1 MVAVKETD
9 VLRAVYSAGLLDG
22 HATLDSIS
30 ALLGESRS
38 DVVKMLE
45 SAAASGLLTL
55 DGPGVSLTSEGRS
68 KLKVVMIGGAFEII
82 HPGHLHTIEQAK
94 KLGDTLV
101 VVVATDKTIVKNKGR
116 EPVTKQEWRVKLVAA
131 LRGVDVSLAGGAGSI
146 YDTLEKVRPD
156 VVALGY
162 DQIHNPSDIEAEARR
177 RGLELSVVRLSSP
190 LPEVKTSKIVNAL

>member
-1 MVAVKETD
+1 MNVKESD
-9 VLRAVYSAGLLDG
+9 LLRAVYSTALLEG
-22 HATLDSIS
+22 RSTLDAVAKWLTEPRPEVAEKLQAAV
-30 ALLGESRS
+30 AL
-38 DVVKMLE
+38 
-45 SAAASGLLTL
+45 GLVSVDGDGLALT
-55 DGPGVSLTSEGRS
+55 PEGRS

-101 VVVATDKTIVKNKGR
+101 VVVATDKNIVKNKGR

-131 LRGVDVSLAGGAGSI
+131 VRGVDVSVAGGTGSI

-162 DQIHNPSDIEAEARR
+162 DQIHDPADIEAEARR

-190 LPEVKTSKIVNAL
+190 LPEIKTSKIVNAL